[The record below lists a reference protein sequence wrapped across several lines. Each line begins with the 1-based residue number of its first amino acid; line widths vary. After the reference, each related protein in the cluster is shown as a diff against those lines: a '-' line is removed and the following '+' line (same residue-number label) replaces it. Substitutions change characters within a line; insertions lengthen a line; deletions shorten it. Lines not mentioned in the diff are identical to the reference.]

1 MKEFLLRLRPT
12 DDTAQPSHAW
22 LGALGGLGLLGLSM
36 VFVIGG
42 FEMGVGTPRRLG
54 TGAFSVLTG
63 LTLAALSIAII
74 VLDLRDSSD
83 TETPDW
89 ISFFAIGAALAVFA
103 TVSERL
109 GLLPAVFLA
118 TVVAS
123 FPDPGLKF
131 RGKLVLAT
139 IIALG
144 CWGLFIGLL
153 DLPFQAFKGL

>member
-1 MKEFLLRLRPT
+1 MKKFLRLRPT
-12 DDTAQPSHAW
+12 DDTDQPPRAW

-42 FEMGVGTPRRLG
+42 FEMDVGTPRRLG

-74 VLDLRDSSD
+74 IFDLRDSSD
-83 TETPDW
+83 TEIPDW

-103 TVSERL
+103 TVSERF

-123 FPDPGLKF
+123 LPDPSLKF
-131 RGKLVLAT
+131 GAKLILAT

>member
-12 DDTAQPSHAW
+12 DNTDQPPHAW
-22 LGALGGLGLLGLSM
+22 LGALRGLGLLALSM

-63 LTLAALSIAII
+63 LTLATLSIAII
-74 VLDLRDSSD
+74 IFDLRDSSD
-83 TETPDW
+83 TEIPDW

-103 TVSERL
+103 TVSERF

-123 FPDPGLKF
+123 LPDPSLKLS
-131 RGKLVLAT
+131 GKIILAT
-139 IIALG
+139 IISLG